1 MTLPACRGSGNS
13 AKKFR
18 KTRALLS
25 ASGPEEGSCNVIA
38 TLRHD
43 QSATDRITPNQVAGR
58 LEVRPESP
66 CRAIPGEPDYV
77 LASKSLRR
85 FRISAFCHE
94 LLHAITL
101 LAGMS
106 RLDTLLETA
115 IKRIACG
122 GWSGWRRF
130 RRVDRSQS
138 RR

>member
-18 KTRALLS
+18 KTRASLS

-101 LAGMS
+101 TRSVRTLDFCFGFHHIAMVGQHCS
-106 RLDTLLETA
+106 RPASL
-115 IKRIACG
+115 RHIAQ
-122 GWSGWRRF
+122 
-130 RRVDRSQS
+130 VLQS
-138 RR
+138 